1 MRKIFLISIFTFVGL
16 ITVIHINN
24 FVSNKKEKA
33 IALEAEMKRIE
44 NEKRADALM
53 AKIIADKEKERLE
66 KERIEK
72 ERHDRY
78 LSDMA
83 AIDTIEDKQE
93 WFLAYKDLINKY
105 SEWYD
110 TPETIWD
117 VYTEDE
123 VMLICRMVETECF
136 EQDFLP
142 KVNVA
147 SVVFNRLNA
156 DGKFGNTITEVITQ
170 KNQFVY
176 FRKEISPDTINAVMY
191 AFEIEDP
198 TNGCLFFH
206 SMGKTET
213 FNGANFIFQDDAG
226 HCFYR

>member
-1 MRKIFLISIFTFVGL
+1 MKI
-16 ITVIHINN
+16 
-24 FVSNKKEKA
+24 
-33 IALEAEMKRIE
+33 IE

-176 FRKEISPDTINAVMY
+176 WRKEISPDTINAVMY
-191 AFEIEDP
+191 AFEIED
-198 TNGCLFFH
+198 TTDGCLFFH
-206 SMGKTET
+206 SNKKKDK
-213 FNGANFIFQDDAG
+213 FFGANYVFTDEAG
-226 HCFYR
+226 HHFYRLED